1 MTYKEFYLSL
11 KSPEEIEIWVNA
23 DLAYARTINADRIP
37 IILRSAEE
45 ALKEK
50 FDIEV
55 VDRNDK

>member
-23 DLAYARTINADRIP
+23 DLAYARAINVDRIP
-37 IILRSAEE
+37 IILQSAEE

-50 FDIEV
+50 FGIAKERTDT
-55 VDRNDK
+55 K